1 MNEVL
6 GSLVGWL
13 SDAYSTHLG
22 VALEKNEKQ
31 QESLPVALW
40 RGEDLVGAD
49 CAEVFDSDL
58 GAWLRFRVL
67 GKQTPAEAINKLV
80 DGDIQWGLRQLASLS
95 QTMRSNEHDTNGG
108 WQIHLIW
115 IVSANHQDAW
125 CKKMQAMRA
134 ESGFSEEL
142 GLDCIFFNES
152 SILRHKLDSHMLP
165 QLLFASRKLL
175 GLSADKM
182 PQWLRANEVFAAA
195 LKELPAQA
203 IAIDKQRTQALVD
216 ELLKQGGVESR
227 TVASLAATPISA
239 NQYTK
244 LTVQNIRN
252 VEKATLSLP
261 VGKVVV
267 VHGPNGSG
275 KSSLFEALAIGVTGS
290 STTLRNYLEKDV
302 EKDLTPKERA
312 NYVTNVLVN
321 RRQSDGAA
329 TVIQLNDPVNS
340 LDTIANSFE
349 EASARVK
356 AADGTFLAQEDARA
370 FVALPGADLALRIL
384 RGYSDLA
391 DKTQEYVDAQYHQS
405 NQRYKEWL
413 GEHGLNSA
421 ITVPSKR
428 FTKLAL
434 IQLGKHVPAGSQ
446 GIANWLG
453 SLSIRF
459 PEAAEKSNAA
469 GLRWQRVDSPAARD
483 ELSEKMANAE
493 KLGFGKEILESWF
506 KDRLNALQAI
516 DELDRIYESR
526 IQALTSQFQEIQE
539 DLKSWATWKT
549 RQAQTPPIQVVPD
562 ASQELSIGHI
572 SELEKALAELTRQ
585 GQDLSLR
592 NEHLT
597 GVVRDVLPKWKGS
610 HPNDCPTCNAV
621 HADGIESVVA
631 GLQVIVQQQV
641 EALRNT
647 YREKQGQL
655 KQLRSAQTTQDVC
668 PLSEVRQSQLA
679 KLLNLELDGP
689 QGLAALISQPD
700 GHALIMQSITALAA
714 RPKLRDL
721 MLACEPANEAA
732 GRVFES
738 ISAVTAE
745 GEALRIAPDSWGRIK
760 KLIDSAAA
768 SLVQQHLPNTLEAVW
783 QEIAYGLTP
792 ARWNL
797 WGKPRLIPNLTRG
810 AQKLTVEIAPNTEM
824 QGSNGKNLLARYAFN
839 QAEQHILGL
848 AWFFTRYLSHGR
860 FQHALMALDDP
871 AQEMDQTTYRI
882 FVRWIQAMTRLHVVR
897 KIPLSTVVFLHQE
910 DRALDLARATNLS
923 VVMIEWAAQMRT
935 DGPHP
940 TVKTL
945 QLNNSD
951 FKWPLPEP
959 FKLTQGKT
967 PLAPQ
972 V

>member
-1 MNEVL
+1 MNEILV
-6 GSLVGWL
+6 SLFGWL
-13 SDAYSTHLG
+13 SDAYSTQLG
-22 VALEKNEKQ
+22 AVLEKNEVQ
-31 QESLPVALW
+31 QEPSPVALW

-49 CAEVFDSDL
+49 CAEVLDSDL

-67 GKQTPAEAINKLV
+67 NEQISAEAINKLV

-95 QTMRSNEHDTNGG
+95 QTMRSGEPDLNGG

-115 IVSANHQDAW
+115 LVSKNHQDAW

-134 ESGFSEEL
+134 GSGFSEEL
-142 GLDCIFFNES
+142 GLDGIFFNGS
-152 SILRHKLDSHMLP
+152 STLRSTLDSHRLP
-165 QLLFASRKLL
+165 QFLFASRKLL

-203 IAIDKQRTQALVD
+203 TATDKQKTQALVD
-216 ELLKQGGVESR
+216 ELLNPGGVESS
-227 TVASLAATPISA
+227 TVEPISTIPISA

-244 LTVQNIRN
+244 LTVQDVRN

-261 VGKVVV
+261 IGKVVV

-312 NYVTNVLVN
+312 NYVANVLIN
-321 RRQSDGAA
+321 RRRHEGSMP
-329 TVIQLNDPVNS
+329 VILLNDRAS
-340 LDTIANSFE
+340 ALEAIASSFE

-370 FVALPGADLALRIL
+370 FVSLPGADLALRIL

-391 DKTQEYVDAQYHQS
+391 DKTQGYVDAQYNQS

-413 GEHGLNSA
+413 GEHGLNSG
-421 ITVPSKR
+421 ITLPSTR

-434 IQLGKHVPAGSQ
+434 MQLGKHVPSGGQ
-446 GIANWLG
+446 GISNWLG
-453 SLSIRF
+453 SLAKRF
-459 PEAAEKSNAA
+459 PEATEQSNAA

-483 ELSEKMANAE
+483 ELCEKMANAE
-493 KLGFGKEILESWF
+493 KLGFGVEMLEGWF
-506 KDRLNALQAI
+506 KARLNALQAI

-539 DLKSWATWKT
+539 DLKSWAAWKT
-549 RQAQTPPIQVVPD
+549 RQAQTPPVQAVPD
-562 ASQELSIGHI
+562 ATQELSIGHI
-572 SELEKALAELTRQ
+572 AELEKALAELTRE

-592 NEHLT
+592 NEHLN
-597 GVVRDVLPKWKGS
+597 GVVRDLLPKWKES
-610 HPNDCPTCNAV
+610 HPKDCPTCNAV
-621 HADGIESVVA
+621 HPDGIESVVA

-641 EALRNT
+641 DALRNA

-655 KQLRSAQTTQDVC
+655 KELRSAQTTQDVC
-668 PLSEVRQSQLA
+668 PLSELRQNQLA
-679 KLLNLELDGP
+679 NLLNLELDGP
-689 QGLAALISQPD
+689 QGLAALVSQPD
-700 GHALIMQSITALAA
+700 GHALIMQSIAALAA

-721 MLACEPANEAA
+721 MLACEPANEAS

-810 AQKLTVEIAPNTEM
+810 AQKLTVEISPNTEI

-882 FVRWIQAMTRLHVVR
+882 FVRWIQAITRLHGAR

-923 VVMIEWAAQMRT
+923 VVMIEWATQMRT
-935 DGPHP
+935 DGPNP

-959 FKLTQGKT
+959 FKLKRGMT
-967 PLAPQ
+967 PQAPQ
-972 V
+972 I

>member
-1 MNEVL
+1 MNEILV
-6 GSLVGWL
+6 SLLDWL
-13 SDAYSTHLG
+13 SDAYRSQLG
-22 VALEKNEKQ
+22 VVLEKNEMQ
-31 QESLPVALW
+31 QATPPVALW
-40 RGEDLVGAD
+40 RSEDHVGSD
-49 CAEVFDSDL
+49 CAEVLDSDL

-67 GKQTPAEAINKLV
+67 NEQTSRETINKIV
-80 DGDIQWGLRQLASLS
+80 DSDIQWGLRHLASLS
-95 QTMRSNEHDTNGG
+95 QTMRTGEPDPNGG

-115 IVSANHQDAW
+115 LVSKSHQDAW

-134 ESGFSEEL
+134 GSGFSEEL
-142 GLDCIFFNES
+142 GLDGIFFNEPS
-152 SILRHKLDSHMLP
+152 TLHQNLESHRLP

-175 GLSADKM
+175 SLSAEKM
-182 PQWLRANEVFAAA
+182 PQWLRANEIFAVA
-195 LKELPAQA
+195 LKNLPAQA
-203 IAIDKQRTQALVD
+203 TAIDKQRTQILVD
-216 ELLKQGGVESR
+216 ELLKPGGIENPPVEP
-227 TVASLAATPISA
+227 LATTPIIA
-239 NQYTK
+239 NKYTK

-252 VEKATLSLP
+252 VERATLRLSNDT
-261 VGKVVV
+261 VVV

-290 STTLRNYLEKDV
+290 STTLKKYLDKDEKDV
-302 EKDLTPKERA
+302 TPKDKTS
-312 NYVTNVLVN
+312 YVTNVLLN
-321 RRQSDGAA
+321 RRRRGGA
-329 TVIQLNDPVNS
+329 VPLIQLDDPTN
-340 LDTIANSFE
+340 LLEKIAGSFE
-349 EASARVK
+349 EANERLK
-356 AADGTFLAQEDARA
+356 AADGTFLAQEDARE
-370 FVALPGADLALRIL
+370 FVSQTGADLALKIL

-391 DKTQEYVDAQYHQS
+391 DKTQEYVDAQYYQS

-413 GEHGLNSA
+413 GEHGLNSG
-421 ITVPSKR
+421 ITLASTR

-434 IQLGKHVPAGSQ
+434 MQLGKHVPSGGQ
-446 GIANWLG
+446 GISNWLG
-453 SLSIRF
+453 SLTKRF
-459 PEAAEKSNAA
+459 PEATGQSSAA
-469 GLRWQRVDSPAARD
+469 GLGWQRVDSPAGRD
-483 ELSEKMANAE
+483 ELCEKMANVE
-493 KLGFGKEILESWF
+493 KFGFGVEMLEGWF
-506 KDRLNALQAI
+506 KARLKALQAI
-516 DELDRIYESR
+516 DELDRLYDSR

-539 DLKSWATWKT
+539 DLKAWASWKT
-549 RQAQTPPIQVVPD
+549 RQAQTPPIQAVPD
-562 ASQELSIGHI
+562 DRYELSMGQIA
-572 SELEKALAELTRQ
+572 ELEKALAELTRQ
-585 GQDLSLR
+585 GLDLSLR

-597 GVVRDVLPKWKGS
+597 GVVRDVLPKWKES
-610 HPNDCPTCNAV
+610 HPKDCPTCNAG

-631 GLQVIVQQQV
+631 GLQLLVQQQV
-641 EALRNT
+641 DALRDA

-655 KQLRSAQTTQDVC
+655 KQLRSTQTTQDVC

-679 KLLNLELDGP
+679 KLLNFELDGP
-689 QGLAALISQPD
+689 QGLAALVSQPD
-700 GHALIMQSITALAA
+700 GYALIIQSISALAA

-721 MLACEPANEAA
+721 MLACEPADEAA

-810 AQKLTVEIAPNTEM
+810 AQKLTVEIEPNTEI
-824 QGSNGKNLLARYAFN
+824 QDSNGKNLLARYAFN

-882 FVRWIQAMTRLHVVR
+882 FVRWIQAMSRLHVAR
-897 KIPLSTVVFLHQE
+897 KIPLSTIIFLHQE

-935 DGPHP
+935 DGPDP

-959 FKLTQGKT
+959 FKLPQGKIS
-967 PLAPQ
+967 PAPQ
-972 V
+972 I

>member
-1 MNEVL
+1 MNEILV
-6 GSLVGWL
+6 SLFGWL
-13 SDAYSTHLG
+13 SDAYSTQLG
-22 VALEKNEKQ
+22 VALERNEMQ
-31 QESLPVALW
+31 RETLPIALW
-40 RGEDLVGAD
+40 RDEHLVGAD

-67 GKQTPAEAINKLV
+67 NEQTSAEAINKLV
-80 DGDIQWGLRQLASLS
+80 DGDIQWGLRQLAALS
-95 QTMRSNEHDTNGG
+95 QTMRSGEPDPNGG

-115 IVSANHQDAW
+115 LVSKKHQDAW
-125 CKKMQAMRA
+125 RKKMQAMRA
-134 ESGFSEEL
+134 DSGYSEEL
-142 GLDCIFFNES
+142 GLDGIFFTEPS
-152 SILRHKLDSHMLP
+152 TFRPTLDGHRLP

-175 GLSADKM
+175 SLSADKM

-203 IAIDKQRTQALVD
+203 TVMDKQRTQALVD
-216 ELLKQGGVESR
+216 ELLKPGGVESP
-227 TVASLAATPISA
+227 TAELMADIPISA

-244 LTVQNIRN
+244 LAVQYVRN

-261 VGKVVV
+261 IGKVVV

-312 NYVTNVLVN
+312 NYVANVLAN
-321 RRQSDGAA
+321 RRQREGSIP
-329 TVIQLNDPVNS
+329 VIQLNDRAS
-340 LDTIANSFE
+340 ALETIASSFE

-370 FVALPGADLALRIL
+370 FVSLPGADLALRIL

-391 DKTQEYVDAQYHQS
+391 DRTQEYVDAQYNQS
-405 NQRYKEWL
+405 NQRNKEWL
-413 GEHGLNSA
+413 SEHGLNSG
-421 ITVPSKR
+421 ITLPSTR

-434 IQLGKHVPAGSQ
+434 MQLGKHVPSGGQ
-446 GIANWLG
+446 GISNWLG
-453 SLSIRF
+453 SLAKRF
-459 PEAAEKSNAA
+459 PEATEQSSAA
-469 GLRWQRVDSPAARD
+469 GLRWQRVDNPAGRD
-483 ELSEKMANAE
+483 ELCEKMANVE
-493 KLGFGKEILESWF
+493 KLGFGVEMLEGWF
-506 KDRLNALQAI
+506 KARLNALQAI

-539 DLKSWATWKT
+539 DLKSWATWKI
-549 RQAQTPPIQVVPD
+549 RQAQTPAIQAVPD
-562 ASQELSIGHI
+562 ASHELSMGQIA
-572 SELEKALAELTRQ
+572 ELEKALAELTRQ

-610 HPNDCPTCNAV
+610 HPKDCPTCSAV

-641 EALRNT
+641 DALRNA

-668 PLSEVRQSQLA
+668 PLSEVRQNQLA
-679 KLLNLELDGP
+679 NLLNLELDGP

-700 GHALIMQSITALAA
+700 GHALIMQSIAALAA

-738 ISAVTAE
+738 ISTVTAE
-745 GEALRIAPDSWGRIK
+745 GEALRIAPESWGRIK
-760 KLIDSAAA
+760 KLIDSSAAL
-768 SLVQQHLPNTLEAVW
+768 LVQQHLPNTLEAVW

-797 WGKPRLIPNLTRG
+797 WGKPRLIPNLSRG

-882 FVRWIQAMTRLHVVR
+882 FVRWIQAMSRLHVVR

-959 FKLTQGKT
+959 FRLTQKT

>member
-1 MNEVL
+1 MNEI
-6 GSLVGWL
+6 LVPLFGWL
-13 SDAYSTHLG
+13 SDAYSTQLG
-22 VALEKNEKQ
+22 VVLEKNEARG
-31 QESLPVALW
+31 ETPSVALW
-40 RGEDLVGAD
+40 RDEHLVGAG
-49 CAEVFDSDL
+49 CAEMLDSEL
-58 GAWLRFRVL
+58 GVWLRFRVL
-67 GKQTPAEAINKLV
+67 DGKTSGEIINKLV
-80 DGDIQWGLRQLASLS
+80 DDDIQWGLRQLASLS
-95 QTMRSNEHDTNGG
+95 QTMRPGESDLNGG

-115 IVSANHQDAW
+115 IVSKSHQDAW

-134 ESGFSEEL
+134 GSGFSEEL
-142 GLDCIFFNES
+142 GLDGIFFNEPS
-152 SILRHKLDSHMLP
+152 ALRSTLESHRLP

-182 PQWLRANEVFAAA
+182 PQWLRANEVFEVA
-195 LKELPAQA
+195 LKEMPAQA
-203 IAIDKQRTQALVD
+203 TAIDKQRAQSLVD
-216 ELLKQGGVESR
+216 ELLKPGGVESPAIESIAIAPS
-227 TVASLAATPISA
+227 TA
-239 NQYTK
+239 NQYTE
-244 LTVQNIRN
+244 LTVQNVRN
-252 VEKATLSLP
+252 VEKATLSLQ

-290 STTLRNYLEKDV
+290 STSLKKYLDKEY
-302 EKDLTPKERA
+302 ERDLTPKERA
-312 NYVTNVLVN
+312 SYVTNVLLN
-321 RRQSDGAA
+321 RRQREGAPM
-329 TVIQLNDPVNS
+329 IKLNDRASS
-340 LDTIANSFE
+340 LESIASSFE
-349 EASARVK
+349 VASERLRD
-356 AADGTFLAQEDARA
+356 ADGTFLAQEDARE
-370 FVALPGADLALRIL
+370 FVSRPGAELGSRIL
-384 RGYSDLA
+384 RGYSELA
-391 DKTQEYVDAQYHQS
+391 DKTQEFVDSQYNQS
-405 NQRYKEWL
+405 NQLYKEWL
-413 GEHGLNSA
+413 GEHGLNSG
-421 ITVPSKR
+421 ITVPSTR
-428 FTKLAL
+428 FAKLAL
-434 IQLGKHVPAGSQ
+434 VLLGKHVPAGSQ

-459 PEAAEKSNAA
+459 PEAAEKFSAA
-469 GLRWQRVDSPAARD
+469 GLHWQRVDSQAARD
-483 ELSEKMANAE
+483 ELSARMASSE
-493 KLGFGKEILESWF
+493 KLGFGVDVLESWF
-506 KDRLNALQAI
+506 KSRLNALEAI
-516 DELDRIYESR
+516 DELDRNYESK

-539 DLKSWATWKT
+539 DLKSWATWRI
-549 RQAQTPPIQVVPD
+549 RQTQTPVLPVVPV
-562 ASQELSIGHI
+562 ANHELAMSQITDI
-572 SELEKALAELTRQ
+572 EKALTELTRQ

-610 HPNDCPTCNAV
+610 HPKDCPTCNAM
-621 HADGIESVVA
+621 HADGIENVVT
-631 GLQVIVQQQV
+631 GLQIIVQQQV
-641 EALRNT
+641 DELRNT
-647 YREKQGQL
+647 YREKQHLL
-655 KQLRSAQTTQDVC
+655 KQLRLGQTTQDVC
-668 PLSEVRQSQLA
+668 PLSAIRQNQLA
-679 KLLNLELDGP
+679 DLLNLELDGP
-689 QGLAALISQPD
+689 QGLAALISQPE

-721 MLACEPANEAA
+721 MRACEPANEVASS
-732 GRVFES
+732 VFES
-738 ISAVTAE
+738 ISTVAAE
-745 GEALRIAPDSWGRIK
+745 GEALRTAPESWGRIK
-760 KLIDSAAA
+760 KLIDSSAA

-797 WGKPRLIPNLTRG
+797 WGNPRLTPNLSRG
-810 AQKLTVEIAPNTEM
+810 AQKLTVEIAPNAEM

-860 FQHALMALDDP
+860 LRHALMALDDP

-882 FVRWIQAMTRLHVVR
+882 FVRWIQAMTRLHVAR

-959 FKLTQGKT
+959 IRLSLGQK

>member
-1 MNEVL
+1 MNEILV
-6 GSLVGWL
+6 SLYGWL
-13 SDAYSTHLG
+13 SNAYSSQLG
-22 VALEKNEKQ
+22 VVLERNEMQ
-31 QESLPVALW
+31 QGGPPVALW

-67 GKQTPAEAINKLV
+67 GEQTSVEAISKLV

-95 QTMRSNEHDTNGG
+95 QTMRSDAHDANGG

-115 IVSANHQDAW
+115 LVSKKHQDAW

-142 GLDCIFFNES
+142 GLDGIFFNEPYS
-152 SILRHKLDSHMLP
+152 LRPKLDSHRLP

-182 PQWLRANEVFAAA
+182 PQWLRANEIFAAA

-203 IAIDKQRTQALVD
+203 TAMDKQKTQALVD
-216 ELLKQGGVESR
+216 ELLKPGGIES
-227 TVASLAATPISA
+227 TTIESLAKPHNSA
-239 NQYTK
+239 IQYTR
-244 LTVQNIRN
+244 LTVQNVRN

-261 VGKVVV
+261 IGKVVV

-275 KSSLFEALAIGVTGS
+275 KSSLFEALALGVTGS
-290 STTLRNYLEKDV
+290 STTLKKYLDKVYET
-302 EKDLTPKERA
+302 DLTPKDRV
-312 NYVTNVLVN
+312 NYVANVLVN
-321 RRQSDGAA
+321 RRQREGVTTMIRID
-329 TVIQLNDPVNS
+329 DRPNS
-340 LDTIANSFE
+340 LETIASSIE
-349 EASARVK
+349 EASDSLK
-356 AADGTFLAQEDARA
+356 AADGTFLAQEDARN
-370 FVALPGADLALRIL
+370 FVSVAGVELGLRIL

-391 DKTQEYVDAQYHQS
+391 DKAQAYVDTQYHQS
-405 NQRYKEWL
+405 NQLYKEWL

-421 ITVPSKR
+421 ITQPTTR

-434 IQLGKHVPAGSQ
+434 MQLGKHVPSGGQ
-446 GIANWLG
+446 GISNWLG
-453 SLSIRF
+453 SLAKHF
-459 PEAAEKSNAA
+459 PEATEPSSAA
-469 GLRWQRVDSPAARD
+469 GLRWQRVDSPAGRD
-483 ELSEKMANAE
+483 ELCEKMANAE
-493 KLGFGKEILESWF
+493 KLGFGVEMLEGWF
-506 KDRLNALQAI
+506 KARLNALQAI
-516 DELDRIYESR
+516 DELDRIYGPR
-526 IQALTSQFQEIQE
+526 IQAITSRFQEIQE
-539 DLKSWATWKT
+539 DLKSWAAWKI
-549 RQAQTPPIQVVPD
+549 RQAQTSPVQAVPD
-562 ASQELSIGHI
+562 ASHELPMVQIA
-572 SELEKALAELTRQ
+572 ELEKTLAELTRQ

-592 NEHLT
+592 NEHLNS
-597 GVVRDVLPKWKGS
+597 VVRDVLPKWKGS
-610 HPNDCPTCNAV
+610 HPKDCPTCDAA

-641 EALRNT
+641 YALRNT

-655 KQLRSAQTTQDVC
+655 KQLRSTQTTQDVC
-668 PLSEVRQSQLA
+668 PLSDDRQRQLA
-679 KLLNLELDGP
+679 NLLNIELDGS
-689 QGLAALISQPD
+689 QGLTALISQPD
-700 GHALIMQSITALAA
+700 GHALIMQTITELAA

-738 ISAVTAE
+738 ISTITAE
-745 GEALRIAPDSWGRIK
+745 GEVLRIAPESWGRIK
-760 KLIDSAAA
+760 KLIDSSAA

-797 WGKPRLIPNLTRG
+797 WGDPRLIPNLSRG
-810 AQKLTVEIAPNTEM
+810 AQKLTVEIAPNTDL
-824 QGSNGKNLLARYAFN
+824 NGPIGKSLLARYAFN

-860 FQHALMALDDP
+860 FLHALMALDDP

-882 FVRWIQAMTRLHVVR
+882 FVRWVQAMSRLHVAR
-897 KIPLSTVVFLHQE
+897 KIPLSTVIFLHQE

-935 DGPHP
+935 DGPNP
-940 TVKTL
+940 TVKSL

-951 FKWPLPEP
+951 FKWPIPEP
-959 FKLTQGKT
+959 LRMAQGQR

-972 V
+972 I

>member
-1 MNEVL
+1 MNDT
-6 GSLVGWL
+6 LVALFGWL
-13 SDAYSTHLG
+13 SAAYRTQLG
-22 VALEKNEKQ
+22 MVLEKDEIQ
-31 QESLPVALW
+31 QKTPPNALW
-40 RGEDLVGAD
+40 HDENRVGAG
-49 CAEVFDSDL
+49 CAEVFDSEL
-58 GAWLRFRVL
+58 GSWLRFRVL
-67 GKQTPAEAINKLV
+67 SEQTSGESINKLV
-80 DGDIQWGLRQLASLS
+80 DDDIQWGLRQLASLS
-95 QTMRSNEHDTNGG
+95 QTMRSTEPDPNGG

-115 IVSANHQDAW
+115 IVSKNHQDAW

-134 ESGFSEEL
+134 GSGFSEEL
-142 GLDCIFFNES
+142 GLDGIFFSEASTLS
-152 SILRHKLDSHMLP
+152 STLDSHRLP
-165 QLLFASRKLL
+165 QLLFSSRKLL
-175 GLSADKM
+175 SLSADKM
-182 PQWLRANEVFAAA
+182 PQWLKANEVFAAA
-195 LKELPAQA
+195 LRELPAQA
-203 IAIDKQRTQALVD
+203 TALDKQKMQTLVD
-216 ELLKQGGVESR
+216 ELLKPVEIENS
-227 TVASLAATPISA
+227 TNELILKIPIIP

-244 LTVQNIRN
+244 LTVNNVRN
-252 VEKATLSLP
+252 VAKATLSLP
-261 VGKVVV
+261 IGKVVV

-275 KSSLFEALAIGVTGS
+275 KSSLFEALTIGVTGS

-302 EKDLTPKERA
+302 EKDLTPKDRS
-312 NYVTNVLVN
+312 NYVSNVLIN
-321 RRQSDGAA
+321 RRQREDAI
-329 TVIQLNDPVNS
+329 TTIQLNELPNS
-340 LDTIANSFE
+340 LDTLANSFE
-349 EASARVK
+349 EANARVK

-370 FVALPGADLALRIL
+370 FVSLPGADLALRIL

-391 DKTQEYVDAQYHQS
+391 DKTQEYVDAQYYQS

-413 GEHGLNSA
+413 SEHGLNSG
-421 ITVPSKR
+421 ITLPSTR

-434 IQLGKHVPAGSQ
+434 VQLGKHVPSGGQ
-446 GIANWLG
+446 GISNWLG
-453 SLSIRF
+453 ALAKRF
-459 PEAAEKSNAA
+459 PGATEQSSSA
-469 GLRWQRVDSPAARD
+469 GLRWQRVDSPAGRD
-483 ELSEKMANAE
+483 ELCEKMANAE
-493 KLGFGKEILESWF
+493 KLGFGVEMLEGWF
-506 KDRLNALQAI
+506 KARLNALQAI

-526 IQALTSQFQEIQE
+526 IQAFTSQFQEIQE
-539 DLKSWATWKT
+539 DLKSWAAWKT
-549 RQAQTPPIQVVPD
+549 RQAQTPPIQAVPD
-562 ASQELSIGHI
+562 TTQKLSLDHI
-572 SELEKALAELTRQ
+572 ADLEKALAELTRQ
-585 GQDLSLR
+585 GQYLSLR
-592 NEHLT
+592 NEHLN
-597 GVVRDVLPKWKGS
+597 GVVRDLLPKWKES
-610 HPNDCPTCNAV
+610 HPKDCPTCNAV
-621 HADGIESVVA
+621 HPEGIESVVA

-641 EALRNT
+641 DALRNA

-655 KQLRSAQTTQDVC
+655 KQLRSVQTTQDVC
-668 PLSEVRQSQLA
+668 PLSEVRQNQLA
-679 KLLNLELDGP
+679 SLLNLELDGP

-700 GHALIMQSITALAA
+700 GHALITQSITTLAA

-721 MLACEPANEAA
+721 MLACEPVNEVA

-738 ISAVTAE
+738 ISTVTAE
-745 GEALRIAPDSWGRIK
+745 GEALRTTPESWGRIK
-760 KLIDSAAA
+760 KLIDSSAA

-797 WGKPRLIPNLTRG
+797 WGKPRLIPNLSRG
-810 AQKLTVEIAPNTEM
+810 AQKLTVEIVPNPEM
-824 QGSNGKNLLARYAFN
+824 LGSNARNLLARYAFN

-882 FVRWIQAMTRLHVVR
+882 FVRWIQAMSRLHVAR

-959 FKLTQGKT
+959 FKLMQGKM

>member
-1 MNEVL
+1 MNEIL
-6 GSLVGWL
+6 ESLFGWL
-13 SDAYSTHLG
+13 SDAYSTQLG
-22 VALEKNEKQ
+22 IVLKTDAME
-31 QESLPVALW
+31 QETLPVALW
-40 RGEDLVGAD
+40 RDEHLVGGD

-67 GKQTPAEAINKLV
+67 SERTPAEALNKLV
-80 DGDIQWGLRQLASLS
+80 DGDIQLGLRQLASLS
-95 QTMRSNEHDTNGG
+95 QTMRPNEPDPNGG

-115 IVSANHQDAW
+115 IVSKNHQDAW

-134 ESGFSEEL
+134 GSGFSEEL
-142 GLDCIFFNES
+142 GLDGIFFNES
-152 SILRHKLDSHMLP
+152 SALGSTLDIHRLP

-182 PQWLRANEVFAAA
+182 PQWLRANEVFSAA
-195 LKELPAQA
+195 LKELPAKA
-203 IAIDKQRTQALVD
+203 SATDKQKMQALVD
-216 ELLKQGGVESR
+216 ELLNPDGVKSSTAE
-227 TVASLAATPISA
+227 PISTIPITA

-244 LTVQNIRN
+244 LAVQYVRN

-261 VGKVVV
+261 IGKVVV

-312 NYVTNVLVN
+312 NYVANVLVN
-321 RRQSDGAA
+321 RRQREGSMP
-329 TVIQLNDPVNS
+329 VIQLDDRAS
-340 LDTIANSFE
+340 AFETIASSFE

-370 FVALPGADLALRIL
+370 FVSLPGADLALRIL

-391 DKTQEYVDAQYHQS
+391 DKTQEYVDAQYNQS

-413 GEHGLNSA
+413 GEHGLNSG
-421 ITVPSKR
+421 ITLASTR

-434 IQLGKHVPAGSQ
+434 MQLGKHVPSGGQ
-446 GIANWLG
+446 GISNWLG
-453 SLSIRF
+453 SLAKRF
-459 PEAAEKSNAA
+459 PEATEQSSVA
-469 GLRWQRVDSPAARD
+469 GLRWQRVDSPAGRD
-483 ELSEKMANAE
+483 ELCEKMTNAE
-493 KLGFGKEILESWF
+493 KLGFGVEMLESWF
-506 KDRLNALQAI
+506 KARLNALQAI

-539 DLKSWATWKT
+539 DLKSWATWRT
-549 RQAQTPPIQVVPD
+549 RQAQAPAIQAMPN
-562 ASQELSIGHI
+562 ASHELSLDQIA
-572 SELEKALAELTRQ
+572 ELEKALAELTRQ

-621 HADGIESVVA
+621 HADGIESVVVD
-631 GLQVIVQQQV
+631 LQVIVQQQV
-641 EALRNT
+641 DALRNA
-647 YREKQGQL
+647 YREKQDQL
-655 KQLRSAQTTQDVC
+655 KQLRSAQTTHDVC
-668 PLSEVRQSQLA
+668 PLSQVRQNQLA
-679 KLLNLELDGP
+679 NLLNLELDGP

-700 GHALIMQSITALAA
+700 GHALIMQSIAALAA

-721 MLACEPANEAA
+721 MLACEPENEAA

-738 ISAVTAE
+738 ISTVTAE
-745 GEALRIAPDSWGRIK
+745 GEALRIAPESWGRIK
-760 KLIDSAAA
+760 KLIDSSAAL
-768 SLVQQHLPNTLEAVW
+768 LVQQHLPNTLEAVW
-783 QEIAYGLTP
+783 QEISYGLTP

-797 WGKPRLIPNLTRG
+797 WGKPRLIANLSRG

-882 FVRWIQAMTRLHVVR
+882 FVRWIQAMSRLHVAR

-940 TVKTL
+940 TVKIL
-945 QLNNSD
+945 QLNNTD
-951 FKWPLPEP
+951 FKWPLPDP
-959 FKLTQGKT
+959 FKLTQKT
-967 PLAPQ
+967 PIAPQ